1 MPFIHP
7 STILFKAIPGLG
19 VAPTGAAAASS
30 SASKDAKKEAMWWQH
45 QHKKTPIRNR
55 GDTFQFT
62 FASEV
67 QRMLPLLL
75 PRSKAVFIFVDMQV
89 QGG

>member
-19 VAPTGAAAASS
+19 VAPTAAAASS
-30 SASKDAKKEAMWWQH
+30 SASKDAKKEAMLWLYQH
-45 QHKKTPIRNR
+45 FETEGTLFNSP
-55 GDTFQFT
+55 

-67 QRMLPLLL
+67 QRMLPL

-89 QGG
+89 EGG